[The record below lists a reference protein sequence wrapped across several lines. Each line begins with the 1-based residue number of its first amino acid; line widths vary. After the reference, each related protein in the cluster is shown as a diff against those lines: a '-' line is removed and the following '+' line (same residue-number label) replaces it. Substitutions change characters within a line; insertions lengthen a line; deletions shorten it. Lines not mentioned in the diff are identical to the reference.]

1 MTSVRG
7 HSASTARVSSG
18 GELTLAS
25 LGHVGATI
33 GSPAMVLGDGLFGP
47 TVDDVF
53 RVVIVVLGLLNVA
66 VVLVSVVALRR
77 YARLLL
83 DVEQTTRESRNRLRD
98 QLDEQLR
105 LMAREMGNLSADLT
119 ELRSTRKTPDRR

>member
-1 MTSVRG
+1 
-7 HSASTARVSSG
+7 
-18 GELTLAS
+18 
-25 LGHVGATI
+25 LGSWRYDRFAG
-33 GSPAMVLGDGLFGP
+33 MVIGDGLFRP

-53 RVVIVVLGLLNVA
+53 RVIIVVLGLLNVA
-66 VVLVSVVALRR
+66 AVLLSVVALRR

-105 LMAREMGNLSADLT
+105 LMAREMGSLSADMT
-119 ELRSTRKTPDRR
+119 ELRSTGRTPDRR